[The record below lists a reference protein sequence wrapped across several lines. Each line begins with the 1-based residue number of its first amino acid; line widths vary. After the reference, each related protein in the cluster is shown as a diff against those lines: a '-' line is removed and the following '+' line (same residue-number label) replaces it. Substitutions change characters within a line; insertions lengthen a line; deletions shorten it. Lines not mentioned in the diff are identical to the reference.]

1 MTQKDGEDL
10 RFYGF
15 FRSSA
20 VYRCRIAFGLK
31 GLKPELVPIHL
42 RKDEQRS
49 SEYLSLN
56 PQGLVPALQA
66 GGHTL
71 TQSLAIIEWL
81 DETHPEPPLLPSDP
95 FARAYVRAL
104 ALSIACDIHP
114 LQNTR
119 VLQYLRKELSQDQEG
134 LDRWCR
140 HWIESGLQA
149 FEAIV
154 ARSGYAGTFCC
165 GDQPSLADICLIPQL
180 FAAQRFQ
187 ANVAGLD
194 HLQRIL
200 AACEP
205 LPAFAEAHPARQP
218 DAES

>member
-1 MTQKDGEDL
+1 M

-42 RKDEQRS
+42 RKHEQRS

-81 DETHPEPPLLPSDP
+81 DETHPEPALLPSDP

-119 VLQYLRKELSQDQEG
+119 VLQYLRKELSQDQDG

-149 FEAIV
+149 FDAIV
-154 ARSGYAGTFCC
+154 ASSGYAGTFCC

-187 ANVAGLD
+187 ANVAGLQQ
-194 HLQRIL
+194 LQRIR
-200 AACEP
+200 AACEA

-218 DAES
+218 DAEA